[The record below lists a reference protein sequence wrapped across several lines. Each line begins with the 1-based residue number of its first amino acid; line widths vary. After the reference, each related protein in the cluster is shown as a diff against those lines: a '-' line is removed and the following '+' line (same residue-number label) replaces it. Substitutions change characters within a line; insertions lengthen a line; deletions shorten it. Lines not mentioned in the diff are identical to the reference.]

1 MIAIRFVTAVH
12 TFDCPDMR
20 PLYNVDVVATLGP
33 MRSHQV
39 QAGRGVKQN
48 PDKTG
53 QHPMREKNRVVRTGA
68 AVEASSPGRPRKP
81 GMRWGGVA
89 RSPKSGIERNSSQPQ
104 STEQPSIL
112 PATVMHTTPAAVAA
126 VVLVFA
132 GQSAWLG
139 CVVEGGDER

>member
-1 MIAIRFVTAVH
+1 M
-12 TFDCPDMR
+12 
-20 PLYNVDVVATLGP
+20 
-33 MRSHQV
+33 
-39 QAGRGVKQN
+39 
-48 PDKTG
+48 
-53 QHPMREKNRVVRTGA
+53 RTGA

-112 PATVMHTTPAAVAA
+112 PATVMHTTSAAVAA

-132 GQSAWLG
+132 GQSPWLG
-139 CVVEGGDER
+139 RVVEGGGQEVKEQQLGAIHSPVLCGKLSNWSVSPAFLWKCLTFIPHNSWPRL